1 MNELIQALQDLLGP
15 TQVLTGDDVRQRAVS
30 WFDHSPSQAAAIIR
44 PSSTE
49 EVVQALAL
57 CREAGVSIVPMGGR
71 TGVVAGVQASSD
83 QIGLSLERMTGMAPV
98 DVDNRAITVEAGV
111 PLQRVHEVA
120 REHGLH
126 FPVDLGARGSCTI
139 GGMVSTNAGGNEV
152 LRYGMMREQIL
163 GLEAVMAN
171 GQVVSSLRPLMK
183 DNTGYDLKQLFIGSE
198 GSLGIVTRVT
208 LKLRP
213 LHHSL
218 STAWVAVK
226 AFAKLPPLLRQMER
240 QLGGRLSAFE
250 VMWRDHID
258 LIAGENSPHT
268 LPLEN
273 NAAYHVL
280 VQAANYHE
288 SERQTFEQALEAS
301 LEQGLISNAAV
312 ASSEAQQA
320 KMWAIRDDIEQLTQ
334 KMAPSAGFDVSL
346 PIKAMEAY
354 IEGLKAN
361 LTSQWPQ
368 ARLIVF
374 GHLGDGNLHI
384 FINIGDTMDAS
395 QRRAVEHCVY
405 APLQGINGSIS
416 AEHGIGR
423 DKKAYLAL
431 SRNETEIAIMKQLKQ
446 ALDPQ
451 GILNPGVIFE

>member
-1 MNELIQALQDLLGP
+1 MNELIHALRGLLGP
-15 TQVLTGDDVRQRAVS
+15 SQVLTGDDVHQRTVS

-44 PSSTE
+44 PASTE

-57 CREAGVSIVPMGGR
+57 CRDASVSVVPMGGR
-71 TGVVAGVQASSD
+71 TGVVAGVRALPN
-83 QIGLSLERMTGMAPV
+83 QIGLSLERMTGMEPV
-98 DVDNRAITVEAGV
+98 DVDNRSITVEAGV

-120 REHGLH
+120 REQGLH

-152 LRYGMMREQIL
+152 LRYGMMREQVL
-163 GLEAVMAN
+163 GLEAVMAD

-218 STAWVAVK
+218 STAWVAVET
-226 AFAKLPPLLRQMER
+226 FAHLPPLLRQLER

-250 VMWRDHID
+250 VMWRDHVD
-258 LIAGENSPHT
+258 LIAGQDSPHT
-268 LPLEN
+268 PPLEN
-273 NAAYHVL
+273 NSAYYVL

-288 SERQTFEQALEAS
+288 SERATFELALESA
-301 LEQGLISNAAV
+301 LEQALISNAAI

-320 KMWAIRDDIEQLTQ
+320 KMWAIRDDIEQLTR

-354 IEGLKAN
+354 VEELKTS
-361 LTSQWPQ
+361 LTHQWPQ
-368 ARLIVF
+368 AKLIVF
-374 GHLGDGNLHI
+374 GHLGDGNLHL
-384 FINIGDTMDAS
+384 FINIGDAMDDA
-395 QRRAVEHCVY
+395 QRRAVERLVY
-405 APLQGINGSIS
+405 SPLQRINGSIS
-416 AEHGIGR
+416 AEHGIGL
-423 DKKAYLAL
+423 DKKAYLSL
-431 SRNETEIAIMKQLKQ
+431 SRSDTEITIMKQLKK
-446 ALDPQ
+446 ALDPL
-451 GILNPGVIFE
+451 GLLNPGVIFE

>member
-1 MNELIQALQDLLGP
+1 MNKLIHALQGLLGP
-15 TQVLTGDDVRQRAVS
+15 SQVLTGDDVRQRAVS
-30 WFDHSPSQAAAIIR
+30 WFDHSSSQAAAIIR
-44 PSSTE
+44 PCSTE

-71 TGVVAGVQASSD
+71 TGVVAGVRAAPN
-83 QIGLSLERMTGMAPV
+83 QIGISLERMTGMEPV
-98 DVDNRAITVEAGV
+98 DVDNRSITVEAGV

-120 REHGLH
+120 GEQGLH

-163 GLEAVMAN
+163 GLEAVMAD
-171 GQVVSSLRPLMK
+171 GRVVSNLRPLMK

-218 STAWVAVK
+218 STAWVAVEQ
-226 AFAKLPPLLRQMER
+226 FANLPPLLRQLER

-250 VMWRDHID
+250 VMWRDHTD
-258 LIAGENSPHT
+258 LIAGEGSSHT

-273 NAAYHVL
+273 NAAYYVL

-288 SERQTFEQALEAS
+288 SERATFELALESA
-301 LEQGLISNAAV
+301 LEQALISNAAI

-320 KMWAIRDDIEQLTQ
+320 KMWAIRDDIERLTQ

-354 IEGLKAN
+354 IEELKIN
-361 LTSQWPQ
+361 LTRQWPQ

-384 FINIGDTMDAS
+384 FINIGDIMDET
-395 QRRAVEHCVY
+395 QRREVEALVY
-405 APLQGINGSIS
+405 SPLKSINGSIS
-416 AEHGIGR
+416 AEHGIGL
-423 DKKAYLAL
+423 DKKAYLSL
-431 SRNETEIAIMKQLKQ
+431 SRSDTEIAIMQQLKK
-446 ALDPQ
+446 ALDPE
-451 GILNPGVIFE
+451 GLLNPGVIFE